1 MFERHGT
8 ALSYVEFEDL
18 CLHELPVALSKD
30 QVRRPDPLPRRIPPL
45 HQRCQQPPL
54 PPHSFRSA
62 SFLRGRAY
70 PTPRRAPRLRG
81 RVRRGLAAS
90 LTPY

>member
-45 HQRCQQPPL
+45 HQRCQQPNAATSSTQ
-54 PPHSFRSA
+54 HSEQPSLGGGVATRSA
-62 SFLRGRAY
+62 WQPS
-70 PTPRRAPRLRG
+70 
-81 RVRRGLAAS
+81 S
-90 LTPY
+90 LGGGVATHSA

>member
-30 QVRRPDPLPRRIPPL
+30 QVRRPDPPLFADMGVYPVPFRGSYATSYIPTL
-45 HQRCQQPPL
+45 
-54 PPHSFRSA
+54 S
-62 SFLRGRAY
+62 
-70 PTPRRAPRLRG
+70 
-81 RVRRGLAAS
+81 
-90 LTPY
+90 